1 MENGIINEHK
11 EYLSNNYG
19 IKLHS
24 KMETSSLIYGFLTR
38 IKIQLCQD
46 LSGSHQKH

>member
-1 MENGIINEHK
+1 MNK

-24 KMETSSLIYGFLTR
+24 KMETLSLIYGFLTR

-46 LSGSHQKH
+46 LSRPHQKN